1 MLSIPKYT
9 FLLPAYKGRF
19 LDEML
24 RSIQFQTYTD
34 FKVIISD
41 DCSPEDLYG
50 ICKSYLDDPRFS
62 YRRNETNIGGKDLVA
77 HWNLLVDMCDSD
89 YLILASDDDVY
100 ATTFLEE
107 VDTLVRKYPLVD
119 LIHARANMIDGDG
132 IVLKIDAP
140 YHEYVSQL
148 VYIYQYEYFNHI
160 ECVANN
166 IYKTSAIKS
175 IGGFVNFPLAWA
187 SDTATNFSMSKN
199 GAANTRDILFSFRMS
214 GENISSD
221 NNESREVT
229 QKKFEAI
236 MMFEKY
242 FEDLIKSI
250 SVPTKEEKELLK
262 VVFDYHRFQHIKNA
276 ACYYSSSL
284 SFDMF
289 ISFVRDFRNRG
300 YFSNKYEMFLLFK
313 RWLYKHCRRSK

>member
-1 MLSIPKYT
+1 MTKYT
-9 FLLPAYKGRF
+9 FLLPAYKGCF

-24 RSIQFQTYTD
+24 RSIQEQTYEN
-34 FKVIISD
+34 FKVLISD
-41 DCSPEDLYG
+41 DCSPEDLYS
-50 ICKSYLDDPRFS
+50 ICKPYLDDPRFS
-62 YRRNETNIGGKDLVA
+62 YRRNEKNIGREDLVA
-77 HWNLLVDMCDSD
+77 HWNLLVDMCNSD

-107 VDTLVRKYPLVD
+107 VDTLVRKYPFVD
-119 LIHARANMIDGDG
+119 LIHARANVIDGDG
-132 IVLKIDAP
+132 IVLKSDAP

-148 VYIYQYEYFNHI
+148 VYISQYEYFNHI

-166 IYKTSAIKS
+166 VYRTSALKT
-175 IGGFVNFPLAWA
+175 IGGFINFPLAWA

-199 GAANTRDILFSFRMS
+199 GVANTRDILFSFRMS

-262 VVFDYHRFQHIKNA
+262 VVFDYHRYQHIKTA
-276 ACYYSSSL
+276 ACYYSYSL
-284 SFDMF
+284 PL
-289 ISFVRDFRNRG
+289 RDFLKFLSDFSHKG
-300 YFSNKYEMFLLFK
+300 YFKSRFEVYQLLK
-313 RWLYKHCRRSK
+313 RWFIKHNK

>member
-1 MLSIPKYT
+1 MVKYT

-19 LDEML
+19 LEEML
-24 RSIQFQTYTD
+24 QSIQSQTYSD
-34 FKVIISD
+34 FKVIVSD

-50 ICKSYLDDPRFS
+50 ICKPYLDDSRFS
-62 YRRNETNIGGKDLVA
+62 YRRNGKNIGGKDLVA

-132 IVLKIDAP
+132 IVLKSDAP

-148 VYIYQYEYFNHI
+148 VYISQYEYLNHI

-166 IYKTSAIKS
+166 VYRTSALKT

-199 GAANTRDILFSFRMS
+199 GVANTKDILFSFRMS

-229 QKKFEAI
+229 RKKFEAI
-236 MMFEKY
+236 MMFEKF
-242 FEDLIKSI
+242 FEDLIKTI
-250 SVPTKEEKELLK
+250 SAQTKEEKELLK
-262 VVFDYHRFQHIKNA
+262 VVSNYHRFQHIKRSA
-276 ACYYSSSL
+276 IYYSHALSL
-284 SFDMF
+284 NKLM
-289 ISFVRDFRNRG
+289 SFVQHFNKRG
-300 YFSNKYEMFLLFK
+300 YFSNKYEIYHVLK
-313 RWLYKHCRRSK
+313 RWIKYDVLNKK